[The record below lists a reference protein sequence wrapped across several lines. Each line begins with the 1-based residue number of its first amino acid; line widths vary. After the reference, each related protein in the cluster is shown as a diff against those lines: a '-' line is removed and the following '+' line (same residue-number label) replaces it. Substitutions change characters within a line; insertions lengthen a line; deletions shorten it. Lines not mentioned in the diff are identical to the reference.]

1 MSTAAQR
8 KAWNEAMK
16 AAGAKIPSN
25 GASSGVAGRAS
36 DRRRKQSRRDKARK
50 SSVYGG
56 DGVGGSSLEEREYRV
71 AIHLDMLEGVT
82 ENASGGGDE
91 DDEYD
96 EFEDLDDEDD
106 KKGKGSKKKRKRKS
120 VAKSSKASSSSS
132 KYLRPRSLASI
143 LIEEANRKDST
154 AGQYV
159 AAAVRQYGNTKD
171 SNVIATAPYPS
182 RKYCPVTGLFGIYT
196 EPKSGIPFANLKALE
211 QIRERAPPWMNS
223 GSSGNATYFET
234 VKTLRNDADT

>member
-16 AAGAKIPSN
+16 AAGAKLPSS

-106 KKGKGSKKKRKRKS
+106 KKGKGAKKKRKRKS
-120 VAKSSKASSSSS
+120 VVRSSKASYSSSS
-132 KYLRPRSLASI
+132 KYLRSRSLASI

-159 AAAVRQYGNTKD
+159 AAAVRQ
-171 SNVIATAPYPS
+171 ATAPYPS

-234 VKTLRNDADT
+234 VKTLRNDANT